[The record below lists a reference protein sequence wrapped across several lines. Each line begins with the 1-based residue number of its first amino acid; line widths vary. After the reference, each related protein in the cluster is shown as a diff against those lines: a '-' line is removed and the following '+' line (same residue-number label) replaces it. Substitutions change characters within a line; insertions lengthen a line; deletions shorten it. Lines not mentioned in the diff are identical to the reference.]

1 MQPNH
6 KGRRIMKFLLFNI
19 TVLTALAYLF
29 FDNGEMH
36 KISDKIQKSSFDAIE
51 KVKTL
56 SKPIQEKLIENQL
69 PRDKYKVGKSPHE
82 QSETSSSRLPY
93 PAETGSQLT
102 TDQNKENRS
111 SSELPPLPDP
121 EFVEIREKPS
131 PKKPQTNNDKNK
143 NPKQLETISIA
154 KEEEGQTF
162 MSRAERHKELQKLA
176 QSAEDLF
183 LNRMIK

>member
-1 MQPNH
+1 
-6 KGRRIMKFLLFNI
+6 MKFLLFNI
-19 TVLTALAYLF
+19 TVLTALAYLV

-36 KISDKIQKSSFDAIE
+36 KISNKIHKSSLDAIE

-56 SKPIQEKLIENQL
+56 SKPIQEELIENQL
-69 PRDKYKVGKSPHE
+69 SKDKYKVGKSSHE
-82 QSETSSSRLPY
+82 QSETSSPRLPY
-93 PAETGSQLT
+93 PAETGDKLT
-102 TDQNKENRS
+102 TVQNKETRS
-111 SSELPPLPDP
+111 SSKLPPLSDP
-121 EFVEIREKPS
+121 EFVEIRENPS

-143 NPKQLETISIA
+143 NPKQLGTISIA
-154 KEEEGQTF
+154 NEEEGQTF

>member
-6 KGRRIMKFLLFNI
+6 KGRGIMKFLLFNI

-36 KISDKIQKSSFDAIE
+36 KISNKIQTSSFDAIE

-69 PRDKYKVGKSPHE
+69 SGDKYKVGKSSHE

-143 NPKQLETISIA
+143 NPKQLHNPLTTGPMEQFHKPLTTVQRRPHHFQT
-154 KEEEGQTF
+154 GQPN
-162 MSRAERHKELQKLA
+162 SASRHKG
-176 QSAEDLF
+176 
-183 LNRMIK
+183 

>member
-6 KGRRIMKFLLFNI
+6 KGRGIMKFLLFNI
-19 TVLTALAYLF
+19 TVLTALAYLV

-36 KISDKIQKSSFDAIE
+36 NISNKIQKSSFDAIE

-56 SKPIQEKLIENQL
+56 SKPIQEKLVENQL
-69 PRDKYKVGKSPHE
+69 SGDKYKVGKSPHE

-93 PAETGSQLT
+93 PSETGSQLT

-121 EFVEIREKPS
+121 EFVEIRENRARRNHKRITT
-131 PKKPQTNNDKNK
+131 KTKTQNN
-143 NPKQLETISIA
+143 
-154 KEEEGQTF
+154 
-162 MSRAERHKELQKLA
+162 
-176 QSAEDLF
+176 
-183 LNRMIK
+183 

>member
-1 MQPNH
+1 
-6 KGRRIMKFLLFNI
+6 MKFLLFNI
-19 TVLTALAYLF
+19 TVLTALAYLV

-36 KISDKIQKSSFDAIE
+36 KISNKIQTSSFDAIE

-69 PRDKYKVGKSPHE
+69 LRDKYKIGKSSHE
-82 QSETSSSRLPY
+82 QNETSSPRLPY
-93 PAETGSQLT
+93 PAETGDKLIT
-102 TDQNKENRS
+102 VQNKETRS

-121 EFVEIREKPS
+121 AFVEVREKPN

-143 NPKQLETISIA
+143 SLKKLGTISIA

>member
-6 KGRRIMKFLLFNI
+6 KGRGIMKFLLFNI
-19 TVLTALAYLF
+19 TVLTALAYLV

-36 KISDKIQKSSFDAIE
+36 KISNKIQKSSFDAIE

-69 PRDKYKVGKSPHE
+69 SGDKYKVDKSSHE
-82 QSETSSSRLPY
+82 QSETSLSRLPY
-93 PAETGSQLT
+93 PAETGNQLT
-102 TDQNKENRS
+102 TVQNKETRS

-121 EFVEIREKPS
+121 EFVEIREKLS
-131 PKKPQTNNDKNK
+131 PKKPRTNNDKNK
-143 NPKQLETISIA
+143 SPKQLGTISTA
-154 KEEEGQTF
+154 KEERGQTF